1 MPSARIVIA
10 MLCILCCAP
19 AGLEKQH
26 RISASR
32 LPKSSSR
39 QSFMPVQG
47 IASGLMCSGYVVQLP
62 THSIATPQQSTRLPS
77 EPCPS
82 SPSKA
87 KCSAVHI
94 GSAWS
99 RRCRPARGPSRRNL
113 IVEWGR
119 CMFVRVRVCISR
131 LYSCYTTHGCHH
143 QPQAPPT
150 QALMA
155 SVKPQRHFRL
165 PLCTPRV
172 T

>member
-10 MLCILCCAP
+10 MLCYAMLCTRRPGKAAQDIGISP
-19 AGLEKQH
+19 AEVQ
-26 RISASR
+26 
-32 LPKSSSR
+32 SR